1 MRINVLRYF
10 HEYIVL
16 EYVYKTWKL
25 VFNFNIDIFNIV
37 DFQSNLY
44 QDGMEMSR
52 PLTAAEVIKGVI
64 DEVFPD
70 GQDEDS
76 NVIKAVEEE
85 TFKLPEG
92 VVNIDIE
99 VRNL

>member
-1 MRINVLRYF
+1 
-10 HEYIVL
+10 
-16 EYVYKTWKL
+16 
-25 VFNFNIDIFNIV
+25 
-37 DFQSNLY
+37 
-44 QDGMEMSR
+44 MSR

-76 NVIKAVEEE
+76 NVIEAAEEE

-99 VRNL
+99 VRNQVVLNNVNFCSKLECATESIQFF

>member
-1 MRINVLRYF
+1 
-10 HEYIVL
+10 
-16 EYVYKTWKL
+16 
-25 VFNFNIDIFNIV
+25 
-37 DFQSNLY
+37 
-44 QDGMEMSR
+44 MSR

>member
-1 MRINVLRYF
+1 M
-10 HEYIVL
+10 
-16 EYVYKTWKL
+16 
-25 VFNFNIDIFNIV
+25 

-76 NVIKAVEEE
+76 NVIEAAEEE

-99 VRNL
+99 VRNQVVLNKFKLLLKT